1 MKGGAA
7 VELSGACYAALL
19 SASGVGIPGV
29 ERLALYTGGARGAW
43 NADADALRRCLGEAA
58 AAALLA
64 LRREKPELPETI
76 AEESGKRGIRILV
89 REDAEYPAVLR
100 EIAKPPLA
108 LFVRGNPIPDAE
120 RIAVVGSRH
129 ASLYGKRVAEEIAMG
144 LAGRGVTVV
153 SGAAR
158 GIDTA
163 AHKGALREGRTVAVL
178 GCGADVAYPK
188 ENARLLDEIAS
199 SGAVIS
205 EYPPGTQPFPAFFP
219 QRNRI
224 ISGLSR
230 GTTVVEAAERS
241 GSLITAEFA
250 LSEGRDVFAVPGSIY
265 SDTSRGCHRL
275 IQQGAKLTMAAED
288 ILEEYP
294 WAQAAAPKERPTKL
308 FGDDAPDG
316 LSEEEQRVYEL
327 LSKEEALTVDDIIYR
342 MHGRGN
348 ASNVAFLLLQMALKG
363 FVEEDE
369 NHAYSRVAGK

>member
-1 MKGGAA
+1 M
-7 VELSGACYAALL
+7 ELSGACYAALL
-19 SASGVGIPGV
+19 SASGVGLSGA
-29 ERLALYTGGARGAW
+29 ERLALHVGGAREAW
-43 NADADALRRCLGEAA
+43 AADAAVARRCLGEAG

-76 AEESGKRGIRILV
+76 AEESAKRGIRILV
-89 REDAEYPAVLR
+89 REDDEYPSVLR

-108 LFVRGNPIPDAE
+108 LFVRGNPIPGAE
-120 RIAVVGSRH
+120 RIAMVGSRH
-129 ASLYGKRVAEEIAMG
+129 ASPYGKHAAEEIAME
-144 LAGRGVTVV
+144 LAKHGVTVV

-163 AHKGALREGRTVAVL
+163 AHKGALRAGRTVAVL

-188 ENARLLDEIAS
+188 ENARLLDEIAA
-199 SGAVIS
+199 SGSVIS
-205 EYPPGTQPFPAFFP
+205 EFPPGTQPLPAFFP

-224 ISGLSR
+224 ISGLCR
-230 GTTVVEAAERS
+230 GTVVVEAAERS

-265 SDTSRGCHRL
+265 SDTSRGCNRL
-275 IQQGAKLTMAAED
+275 IQQGAKLVAAAED

-294 WAQAAAPKERPTKL
+294 WAQGMLAKEKQPEL
-308 FGDDAPDG
+308 FGDDMPEG
-316 LSEEEQRVYEL
+316 LSEEEQRVYAL

-342 MHGRGN
+342 MHGKGN
-348 ASNVAFLLLQMALKG
+348 ASNVAFLLLQMELKG

-369 NHAYSRVAGK
+369 NHAYSRAVRNR

>member
-1 MKGGAA
+1 M
-7 VELSGACYAALL
+7 ELSGACYAALL

-29 ERLALYTGGARGAW
+29 ERLTLHAGGAREAW
-43 NADADALRRCLGEAA
+43 NADAETLRRCLGEAA
-58 AAALLA
+58 AAALLS
-64 LRREKPELPETI
+64 LRAEKPALPETI
-76 AEESGKRGIRILV
+76 AEASEKRGIRILI
-89 REDAEYPAVLR
+89 REDDEYPAVLR
-100 EIAKPPLA
+100 EIARPPLA

-129 ASLYGKRVAEEIAMG
+129 ASPYGKRAAEEIAMD
-144 LAGRGVTVV
+144 LAGQGVTVV

-158 GIDTA
+158 GVDSA
-163 AHKGALREGRTVAVL
+163 AHKGALRTGRTVAVL

-188 ENARLLDEIAS
+188 ENARLLDEIAA
-199 SGAVIS
+199 SGAVVS
-205 EYPPGTQPFPAFFP
+205 EYPPGTNPFPAFFP

-275 IQQGAKLTMAAED
+275 IQQGAKLVTAAED

-294 WAQAAAPKERPTKL
+294 WAKGAAPKEKQTQL
-308 FGDDAPDG
+308 FGDEPPAG
-316 LSEEEQRVYEL
+316 LSEEEQKVYAL
-327 LSKEEALTVDDIIYR
+327 LSGEPLTVDDIIYR
-342 MHGRGN
+342 MHGGGDV
-348 ASNVAFLLLQMALKG
+348 SNVAFLLLQMVLKG

-369 NHAYSRVAGK
+369 NHAYSRAVREEHR

>member
-1 MKGGAA
+1 M
-7 VELSGACYAALL
+7 ELSGAYYAALL
-19 SASGVGIPGV
+19 SASGVGIPGA
-29 ERLALYTGGARGAW
+29 ERLALYVGGAREAW
-43 NADADALRRCLGEAA
+43 TADADALRRCLGEAG
-58 AAALLA
+58 AAALLE

-76 AEESGKRGIRILV
+76 AEESEKRGIRILV
-89 REDAEYPAVLR
+89 REDEEYPAILR
-100 EIAKPPLA
+100 EIARPPLA
-108 LFVRGNPIPDAE
+108 LFVRGNLVPDAE

-144 LAGRGVTVV
+144 LAERGVTVV

-163 AHKGALREGRTVAVL
+163 AHKGALRTGRTVAVL

-265 SDTSRGCHRL
+265 SDTSRGCHNL
-275 IQQGAKLTMAAED
+275 IRQGAKLTAAAED

-294 WAQAAAPKERPTKL
+294 WAQAAVPQEKQTKL
-308 FGDDAPDG
+308 FGDDAPEG
-316 LSEEEQRVYEL
+316 LSEEEQRVYAL

-342 MHGRGN
+342 MHGRGD

-369 NHAYSRVAGK
+369 NHAYSRAAGNR

>member
-1 MKGGAA
+1 M
-7 VELSGACYAALL
+7 ELSGACYAALL
-19 SASGVGIPGV
+19 SASGVGISGA
-29 ERLALYTGGARGAW
+29 ERLALHAGGPREAW
-43 NADADALRRCLGEAA
+43 AADAVLARRCLGEDG

-64 LRREKPELPETI
+64 LRRDKPELPETI
-76 AEESGKRGIRILV
+76 AEASAKRGVRILTQ
-89 REDAEYPAVLR
+89 EDGEYPAVLR

-108 LFVRGNPIPDAE
+108 LFVRGNLVPDAE
-120 RIAVVGSRH
+120 RIAMVGSRH
-129 ASLYGKRVAEEIAMG
+129 ASSYGRHAAEEIAMG
-144 LAGRGVTVV
+144 LAKTGVTVV

-163 AHKGALREGRTVAVL
+163 SHKGAIRTGRTVAVL

-205 EYPPGTQPFPAFFP
+205 EYPPGTKPLPAFFP

-224 ISGLSR
+224 ISGLCR
-230 GTTVVEAAERS
+230 GTVVVEAAERS

-265 SDTSRGCHRL
+265 SDTSRGCNRL
-275 IQQGAKLTMAAED
+275 IQQGAKLVAAVED

-294 WAQAAAPKERPTKL
+294 WAQGMLAREKQTEL
-308 FGDDAPDG
+308 FGDDMPDG
-316 LSEEEQRVYEL
+316 LSEEEQKVYAL

-348 ASNVAFLLLQMALKG
+348 ASNVAFLLLQMELKG

-369 NHAYSRVAGK
+369 NHAYSRAVRNP